1 MLNKILSYY
10 KKEIKLLILFL
21 TSSLIV
27 TLLDLYGPVLVQ
39 ELIDKTIPDK
49 NLTSF
54 FKYSLI
60 LFSTYII
67 RYFISVYSSSK
78 GQFMGNKIK
87 FYMRE
92 DLFKKIMSQD
102 IDFFK
107 KNQGGEIISR
117 VTSDLENV
125 SSLLYRG
132 LEDFLFSV
140 ISILGALFLMFN
152 FNKELTLLTMA
163 PLPFAVYL
171 TFIQN
176 KKMKIS
182 YLNIRKDF
190 SKLADNIHNNIRLI
204 FFIKDNVLE
213 DKKID
218 VFNNKNE
225 NLLKTEKNS
234 IKNISVLMSGINFYN
249 QITHLIIIF
258 AGGYLHIKG
267 EISLGVIVSFL
278 LLTNRFRIYLLRLL
292 GLADTFQKGMTGIE
306 RFDEIMSLKPQ
317 ETGNIFLHEEIR
329 NIKINNLNFSYNSKN
344 IFNNLSLDISKG
356 DRVAFVGESGVGK
369 TTIFSLLKKNLNEF
383 QGEILINDININ
395 KINKKE
401 YLKKIGSVDQNEHI
415 MDGNL
420 IENISIVKNN
430 FSDYEFEQAI
440 KLALIDELYNDTDN
454 LKIKDTISSGQK
466 QRISLA
472 RLFLKKPDVVLLDE
486 GTSALDN
493 ILEAQIMKNIIEE
506 FKDKIVISI
515 AHRLDS
521 LVDFNKIVVL
531 GDNGILETGDFNTL
545 LEKKGIFY
553 KMYSRKY

>member
-1 MLNKILSYY
+1 MLNKILNYY
-10 KKEIKLLILFL
+10 KRETKLLVFFL
-21 TSSLIV
+21 ISSLLV

-39 ELIDKTIPDK
+39 ELIDKTIPNKD
-49 NLTSF
+49 LTSF

-60 LFSTYII
+60 LLSTYIV
-67 RYFISVYSSSK
+67 RYFISIYSTSK

-87 FYMRE
+87 YHMRE
-92 DLFKKIMSQD
+92 DLFKKIISQD
-102 IDFFK
+102 TEFFK

-140 ISILGALFLMFN
+140 ISIIGAIFLMFN
-152 FNKELTLLTMA
+152 FNRELTLLTMA
-163 PLPFAVYL
+163 PLPFAIYL

-190 SKLADNIHNNIRLI
+190 SKLADNIHNNIKLI

-213 DKKID
+213 DKKTDI
-218 VFNNKNE
+218 FNARNE
-225 NLLKTEKNS
+225 ELLKTEKKS
-234 IKNISVLMSGINFYN
+234 IRNASILMSGINFYN

-267 EISLGVIVSFL
+267 EISLGVIVSFI

-306 RFDEIMSLKPQ
+306 RFSEIMSLESEK
-317 ETGNIFLHEEIR
+317 TGNIYLNEEIR
-329 NIKINNLNFSYNSKN
+329 NIKINNLSFSYDSKN

-369 TTIFSLLKKNLNEF
+369 TTIFSLLKKNLKEF

-415 MDGNL
+415 MDANL
-420 IENISIVKNN
+420 IENISVVKNN
-430 FSDYEFEQAI
+430 FSDYDFEQAI
-440 KLALIDELYNDTDN
+440 KLALIDELYSDN
-454 LKIKDTISSGQK
+454 KDSKIENNISSGQK
-466 QRISLA
+466 QRISIA
-472 RLFLKKPDVVLLDE
+472 RLFLKRPDVVLLDE

-493 ILEAQIMKNIIEE
+493 ILEAQIMKNILEE

-521 LVDFNKIVVL
+521 LMNFNKIVVL
-531 GDNGILETGDFNTL
+531 GDKGILEIGDFNSL

>member
-1 MLNKILSYY
+1 
-10 KKEIKLLILFL
+10 
-21 TSSLIV
+21 
-27 TLLDLYGPVLVQ
+27 
-39 ELIDKTIPDK
+39 
-49 NLTSF
+49 
-54 FKYSLI
+54 
-60 LFSTYII
+60 
-67 RYFISVYSSSK
+67 
-78 GQFMGNKIK
+78 MGNKIK
-87 FYMRE
+87 YHMRE
-92 DLFKKIMSQD
+92 DLFKKIISQD
-102 IDFFK
+102 TEFFK

-140 ISILGALFLMFN
+140 ISIIGAIFLMFN
-152 FNKELTLLTMA
+152 FNRELTLLTMA
-163 PLPFAVYL
+163 PLPFAIYL

-190 SKLADNIHNNIRLI
+190 SKLADNIHNNIKLI

-213 DKKID
+213 DKKTDI
-218 VFNNKNE
+218 FNARNE
-225 NLLKTEKNS
+225 ELLKTEKKS
-234 IKNISVLMSGINFYN
+234 IRNASILMSGINFYN

-267 EISLGVIVSFL
+267 EISLGVIVSFI

-306 RFDEIMSLKPQ
+306 RFSEIMSLESEK
-317 ETGNIFLHEEIR
+317 TGNIYLNEEIR
-329 NIKINNLNFSYNSKN
+329 NIKINNLSFSYDSKN

-369 TTIFSLLKKNLNEF
+369 TTIFSLLKKNLKEF

-415 MDGNL
+415 MDANL
-420 IENISIVKNN
+420 IENISVVKNN
-430 FSDYEFEQAI
+430 FSDYDFEQAI
-440 KLALIDELYNDTDN
+440 KLALIDELYSDN
-454 LKIKDTISSGQK
+454 KDSKIENNISSGQK
-466 QRISLA
+466 QRISIA
-472 RLFLKKPDVVLLDE
+472 RLFLKRPDVVLLDE

-493 ILEAQIMKNIIEE
+493 ILEAQIMKNILEE

-521 LVDFNKIVVL
+521 LMNFNKIVVL
-531 GDNGILETGDFNTL
+531 GDKGILEIGDFNSL